1 MTLHLTHIEPA
12 APDLGILCVANDIA
26 QLIHGRSDIPADVSR
41 HLADI
46 TRRLMDRS
54 GEVRAVM
61 QACPA
66 ANLIEIVR
74 ACGTKG
80 DLLAAVADHRTAL
93 RCLPTAAAVR
103 VLIEG
108 AIAYALRSVGG
119 RG

>member
-1 MTLHLTHIEPA
+1 MPDHHIEPA
-12 APDLGILCVANDIA
+12 APDLGILVLATEISH
-26 QLIHGRSDIPADVSR
+26 LTTSRPDIPADVSR

-61 QACPA
+61 QACPTA
-66 ANLIEIVR
+66 DLIQIIR
-74 ACGTKG
+74 TCGTRG
-80 DLLAAVADHRTAL
+80 DILAAVVDHQTTL

-103 VLIEG
+103 VLLEG
-108 AIAYALRSVGG
+108 VIAFAKRSVGG